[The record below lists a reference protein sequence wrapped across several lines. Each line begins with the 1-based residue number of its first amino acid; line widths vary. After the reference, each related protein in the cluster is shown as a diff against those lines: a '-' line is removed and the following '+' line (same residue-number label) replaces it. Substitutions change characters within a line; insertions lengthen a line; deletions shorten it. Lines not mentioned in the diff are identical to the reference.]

1 MSYHLTRR
9 EFLQF
14 TATTAAMLGMS
25 SCIGPNG
32 MMMNPR
38 KPRPI
43 APGAKIRF
51 AQIGCG
57 GKGFSDTMAQKDEEV
72 VAMCDID
79 WEGQTPRSAPAAK
92 GGKGKQ
98 SEKSEKSE
106 PALSNVKKLIA
117 EFPNAKRYTD
127 FRKMLIEMDDQIDA
141 VGIATP
147 DHMHFLPAYMAIMMG
162 KHVYVQ
168 KPLTQTVGE
177 ARELLRLARLN
188 GVCTQMGNQGH
199 ANEGIRLVKEWFE
212 AGLLGD
218 VREVQIWTN
227 RPATPAVGTPGTPEY
242 RAERIVWPQGIKEVK
257 AEPKP
262 AHVAWDEFLGRAPN
276 RPYSSAIHP
285 FKWRGYLDYGC
296 GALGDMACHL
306 MDAAYWGLN
315 LGAPSSVELTKING
329 LTDISFPKSAI
340 VTYQFPARGKLPP
353 VKLVWHEGGE
363 KPAKPAQME
372 PERQLAIGGQL
383 IIGSK
388 GTVYDG
394 GDYCLSPRFLPE
406 AFHKELVES
415 GKMPPKTIPRPDPI
429 GNPHK
434 EWTRAIRAN
443 NPTLAG
449 SNFEY
454 SVPFTEMVCLGT
466 MAILVGKKFTW
477 DAEALKTS
485 LPEADAL
492 LYPTYRP
499 GWTKADVLRGVPA
512 A

>member
-1 MSYHLTRR
+1 MSKHALTRR
-9 EFLQF
+9 DFVYF
-14 TATTAAMLGMS
+14 SSMAAAMLGLS
-25 SCIGPNG
+25 SCVTLAKA
-32 MMMNPR
+32 PR

-43 APGAKIRF
+43 APGAKVRF

-57 GKGFSDTMAQKDEEV
+57 GKGFSDAMAHKDEEV
-72 VAMCDID
+72 VALCDID
-79 WEGQTPRSAPAAK
+79 WQGPAEPRGAK
-92 GGKGKQ
+92 QAKEAKV
-98 SEKSEKSE
+98 
-106 PALSNVKKLIA
+106 ANVKRLMT

-199 ANEGIRLVKEWFE
+199 AGEGIRLVKEWFD
-212 AGLLGD
+212 AGILGE
-218 VREVQIWTN
+218 VREAHIWTN
-227 RPATPAVGTPGTPEY
+227 RP
-242 RAERIVWPQGIKEVK
+242 VWPQGMPVWPA
-257 AEPKP
+257 AEPVP
-262 AHVAWDEFLGRAPN
+262 PGLAWNEFLGRAPD
-276 RPYSSAIHP
+276 RSFSKEIHP

-306 MDAAYWGLN
+306 MDAAFWGLQ
-315 LGAPSSVELTKING
+315 LGAPTSVELTAIDG
-329 LTDISFPKSAI
+329 LTSVAFPKSAI

-353 VKLVWHEGGE
+353 VKLVWHEGGRLPQ
-363 KPAKPAQME
+363 KPKQME
-372 PERQLAIGGQL
+372 EARTLAKGGQL
-383 IIGSK
+383 LFGSK
-388 GTVYDG
+388 ATVYDG
-394 GDYCLSPRFLPE
+394 NDYCNSPRIVPE
-406 AFHKELVES
+406 SLHQELS
-415 GKMPPKTIPRPDPI
+415 ASFPPKTIPRVPE

-434 EWTRAIRAN
+434 EWMAAIRAGK
-443 NPTLAG
+443 PELAG

-477 DAEALKTS
+477 DPVAMRTS
-485 LPEADAL
+485 LPEADKL
-492 LYPTYRP
+492 LYPTYRR
-499 GWTKADVLRGVPA
+499 GWRPEDIA
-512 A
+512 